1 MPASIRLASAKA
13 CQCSSRG
20 PRGSKRNP
28 PHRRGASGPRP
39 RRRRR
44 AIANFLDPGEA
55 LFAVALQL
63 QGAAPGE
70 ERQLGLFP
78 VQAGRL
84 PVVPGTEYLQRVQW
98 VDLERRRHQHRTI
111 ERLRLADGAL
121 EGAAQ
126 GVQALAQG
134 CQPAHAAPRV
144 WRQYL
149 ICSAMYQWMICAN
162 SPSTKGAS
170 SPFSSAQRRARE
182 HRGDPLGR
190 RNRRLAGLE
199 ARRRLDVV
207 HAAAEGLDDI
217 QVDPVDGLADVRQ
230 AGAVFGSFH
239 HATSRERASGCARRR
254 SRCSITASRLSL
266 R

>member
-1 MPASIRLASAKA
+1 MVGGQGQGIFAGLGQVLAEYPVAFALAQHGDAGEHQAGIGEGLPVFLARAARIEAESAA
-13 CQCSSRG
+13 QA
-20 PRGSKRNP
+20 
-28 PHRRGASGPRP
+28 RRQRALDHGVGAEQLPV
-39 RRRRR
+39 
-44 AIANFLDPGEA
+44 FLDPGEA

-98 VDLERRRHQHRTI
+98 VDLERRRHQDRTI

-134 CQPAHAAPRV
+134 RQPAHAAPRV

-170 SPFSSAQRRARE
+170 SPFSSAQRAR
-182 HRGDPLGR
+182 
-190 RNRRLAGLE
+190 
-199 ARRRLDVV
+199 
-207 HAAAEGLDDI
+207 
-217 QVDPVDGLADVRQ
+217 
-230 AGAVFGSFH
+230 
-239 HATSRERASGCARRR
+239 SG
-254 SRCSITASRLSL
+254 ASRRPARAPESPP
-266 R
+266 RWP